1 MNAEFFAVHKSSSP
15 IIQGSLCAEGESLSD
30 VWRRARRATARPER
44 ADFDGRRAQQAA
56 GQAIAQ
62 LYPQLKSSEPGEVAE
77 KAEKA
82 ARGERD
88 ENVRFAARGVTIST
102 VTVSTADSAPI
113 RK

>member
-1 MNAEFFAVHKSSSP
+1 
-15 IIQGSLCAEGESLSD
+15 
-30 VWRRARRATARPER
+30 VWRRARRASARPER
-44 ADFDGRRAQQAA
+44 ADFDGRRAQLAA

-82 ARGERD
+82 EKAARGERD

-102 VTVSTADSAPI
+102 LPVTADSAPTI